1 MPVINYEPSLRM
13 ALSGDPFF
21 PDEKIAADFSDLSQ
35 PTELE
40 EWQSYY
46 VRFYGDT
53 IPPLFSS
60 NSFCRKAFQGNIFEV
75 NFRNFVG
82 LLKIG
87 RLQLKIHNKKISNE
101 LYEVM
106 LSELAEQYASLV
118 FSFGTPV
125 GQHYSKSAPGED
137 PAFIEYLFLKKYLLG
152 QSPDLDAINALFL
165 HNPHCIFKTETIRC
179 AIQDC
184 HTADAAI
191 IHSIM
196 RSPTVSLR
204 QGHPL
209 LQTRLGSIFNARVGS
224 RLFPSETARVVKYE
238 TVDTNENRFI
248 KHFMQELLRKI
259 ESLQRELVPGNGSS
273 LNPDIQD
280 DLNTLRQ
287 KIFHFLSLGM
297 WQEVGPLKF
306 IPANSQV
313 LQKRDGYR
321 QLFSLYSL
329 LQLAT
334 SCDFLQTDFD
344 HLVETKDVPTLY
356 EYWCF
361 FQIKNILDTIS
372 SASSIDQIINKNPL
386 EYTLTTALKIIY
398 KNGINLFFNKT
409 FSGSSGVRN
418 NDEYNDKSFSLG
430 ESFSHNLQPDIV
442 IEINNRI
449 IIFDAKYKGKRGG
462 FYCEED
468 DGTISAWKEE
478 DIDKMHTYRDAIKN
492 VKGSYILF
500 PGQKSAL
507 FPAHNSRN
515 YFEGV
520 SALSLRPGQEKKNN
534 GADIARIRDV
544 IQDFLV
550 NF

>member
-1 MPVINYEPSLRM
+1 M
-13 ALSGDPFF
+13 ALSDDPFF
-21 PDEKIAADFSDLSQ
+21 PDEEIAVDFSDLSH
-35 PTELE
+35 PTSLE
-40 EWQSYY
+40 EWQKYY

-53 IPPLFSS
+53 IPSLFSS
-60 NSFCRKAFQGNIFEV
+60 NFFCQGTFPGNIYEV

-87 RLQLKIHNKKISNE
+87 QLQLKIHNKKISNE
-101 LYEVM
+101 LYEGM
-106 LSELAEQYASLV
+106 LCELAEQYSSLV

-137 PAFIEYLFLKKYLLG
+137 PAFIEYLFLKKYLLN
-152 QSPDLDAINALFL
+152 QSPDLDAIAALFL
-165 HNPHCIFKTETIRC
+165 HNPHRIFKKETIPC

-204 QGHPL
+204 HGHPL
-209 LQTRLGSIFNARVGS
+209 LQTRLGNFFSERVGS
-224 RLFPSETARVVKYE
+224 RLFPSEATRVVKYE

-248 KHFMQELLRKI
+248 KHFMQGLLRKI
-259 ESLQRELVPGNGSS
+259 EILQKELISSTGSS
-273 LNPDIQD
+273 LNPNIQE
-280 DLNTLRQ
+280 DLNMLCQ

-297 WQEVGPLKF
+297 WQDVGPLKF

-334 SCDFLQTDFD
+334 RCDFLQTDFE

-361 FQIKNILDTIS
+361 FQIKNIMDTIS
-372 SASSIDQIINKNPL
+372 AASSIDQIINKTHL
-386 EYTLTTALKIIY
+386 EHALAPAIRIKY
-398 KNGINLFFNKT
+398 KNGARLFFNKT
-409 FSGSSGVRN
+409 FGGSPGITN
-418 NDEYNDKSFSLG
+418 YGEYNDEKISIL
-430 ESFSHNLQPDIV
+430 ESFSHDLRPDIV
-442 IEINNRI
+442 IEINGRR
-449 IIFDAKYKGKRGG
+449 IIFDAKYKGKRNG
-462 FYCEED
+462 FYCEEE
-468 DGTISAWKEE
+468 DGTINVWKEE

-492 VKGSYILF
+492 VAGSYILF
-500 PGQKSAL
+500 PGRKSSL
-507 FPAHNSRN
+507 FPTHDSRN
-515 YFEGV
+515 WFEGV
-520 SALSLRPGQEKKNN
+520 GALSLRPGQKMKDN
-534 GADIARIRDV
+534 GADIARIRDL
-544 IQDFLV
+544 IQDFLT
-550 NF
+550 NSQPF